1 MESLLFADAHATW
14 STRRPLVLS
23 CATGSLWLT
32 REGDGQDVLL
42 GPGDH
47 YRADGTK
54 SVVVEALEPSLAEVA
69 EVGEVSEPGSPRPSR
84 LAVAMALLAL
94 YVIWGSTYYAMRV
107 ALETMPPFLMAG
119 PRFLLAGLGMYAF
132 LRARGAAAP
141 TRAQW
146 IASTKIGILLLAAG
160 NGAVAI
166 AEQSVSSS
174 VAAIVV
180 ATMPIWAAVFARITG
195 AQPNGR
201 EWLGLLLGF
210 SGVLLLN
217 LGGGLH
223 LDGRG
228 LVLVVAPLA
237 WAAGSVWSKK
247 LPLPA
252 GAMATATQ
260 MIAGGVS
267 MLILA
272 AVTGERLTHAPSL
285 RSLSAMLYLAVFGSI
300 IAFTAYNWL
309 LRNVRPTLAT
319 SYAYVN
325 PLVAVLLGWALGGES
340 ITRMTLAAAAVS
352 IAGVAL
358 IGRGASSTA
367 ALPPSES
374 VARR

>member
-1 MESLLFADAHATW
+1 MESLLLAEAHTTW
-14 STRRPLVLS
+14 STRRPLVLR
-23 CATGSLWLT
+23 CIAGWLWLT
-32 REGDGQDVLL
+32 REGDGEDVLL
-42 GPGDH
+42 GPGDS
-47 YRADGTK
+47 YRSDGRDR
-54 SVVVEALEPSLAEVA
+54 VVVEALEPARVDMT
-69 EVGEVSEPGSPRPSR
+69 EPEAPRPSR
-84 LAVAMALLAL
+84 LAVVMALLAL

-132 LRARGAAAP
+132 LRARGAPAP

-146 IASTKIGILLLAAG
+146 IGATKIGLLLLTAG

-180 ATMPIWAAVFARITG
+180 ATMPIWAAVFARFAG
-195 AQPNGR
+195 AKPNGR
-201 EWLGLLLGF
+201 EWIGLLLGF
-210 SGVLLLN
+210 AGVVLLN

-228 LVLVVAPLA
+228 LVLIVAPLA
-237 WAAGSVWSKK
+237 WAAGSVWSRKV
-247 LPLPA
+247 PMPV
-252 GAMATATQ
+252 GPMATATQ

-267 MLILA
+267 MLLLA
-272 AVTGERLTHAPSL
+272 AVTGERLAHAPSM
-285 RSLSAMLYLAVFGSI
+285 RSLGAMLYLAVFGSI
-300 IAFTAYNWL
+300 VAFTAYNWL

-325 PLVAVLLGWALGGES
+325 PLVAVAIGWALAGES
-340 ITRMTLAAAAVS
+340 ITGMTLAAATVS

-358 IGRGASSTA
+358 I
-367 ALPPSES
+367 
-374 VARR
+374 ARR